1 MAHPEHAEGGSA
13 PSLTTLLIACAVIA
27 GLYFGRDL
35 LIPFALAVLLTFI
48 LAPIVGWLRRIGIP
62 RVPSVLLIVLVASAG
77 IGGVGLVVGSQ
88 IVELA
93 RNLPTYQQ
101 NIANKIRSLK
111 EGVPGGNIFDR
122 AAETIRDLEKEFA
135 RESAVDSGQPAKT
148 APEVRMR
155 ENRTTLDILGIW
167 AMPLLGP
174 VGTAGLVLVLV
185 IFFLVGREDLRDRAI
200 RLMGGELNATTEAID
215 EATHRISRYLL
226 MQFIINGGT
235 SIPFGIALY
244 FIGVPN
250 ALLWAVLAAVL
261 RFIPYIGPLIAAL
274 LPAIVAAA
282 VDPGWSMLL
291 WTIGVYVA
299 METITN
305 NVIEP
310 RVFGA
315 STGISEVALIISAVS
330 WTALWGPVGLFLST
344 PLTVCLAVIGRHVPR
359 FHFLEVMLGK
369 APVLSPVEHF
379 YQRLLAGDAVEATQF
394 AETFTKERPL
404 SEFYD
409 EVGLPALKL
418 AEQDRQRLALTPERR
433 AVIIE
438 TILDVIDN
446 LNDVQQE
453 DEEKDSG
460 KKKDK
465 AEGKNEVVRESK
477 EASTAPSAPAEPATG
492 PAGTVLCLAAR
503 SGFDF
508 AATSMMAQLLRQ
520 RGFEARALPAE
531 AISLD
536 GISSLNVDGVDSI
549 FLSFVGLTGA
559 ARARHLVR
567 RLRRRTRRTPII
579 VGPWPSQL
587 EATEAENLAKEFKT
601 TRVLRSLGEGMD
613 AFAELAKRP
622 ADASQAP
629 PT

>member
-1 MAHPEHAEGGSA
+1 MAHAVHSDGGGA
-13 PSLTTLLIACAVIA
+13 PSLTTLLIACAVFA

-35 LIPFALAVLLTFI
+35 LIPIALAALLTFI
-48 LAPIVGWLRRIGIP
+48 LAPLVGWLRRFRIP
-62 RVPSVLLIVLVASAG
+62 RVPAVLLVVLVASSG
-77 IGGVGLVVGSQ
+77 FGGVGLVIGSQ

-93 RNLPTYQQ
+93 RNLPTYQL

-122 AAETIRDLEKEFA
+122 AADTIRDLEKEFG
-135 RESAVDSGQPAKT
+135 RDSSADSGQPKT
-148 APEVRMR
+148 APEVRVR
-155 ENRTTLDILGIW
+155 ENRTTLDVLGVW

-174 VGTAGLVLVLV
+174 VGTAGLVLILV
-185 IFFLVGREDLRDRAI
+185 IFFLLGREDLRDRAI
-200 RLMGGELNATTEAID
+200 RLMGGELHATTEAID
-215 EATHRISRYLL
+215 EATQRISRYLL
-226 MQFIINGGT
+226 MQFLINGGT

-261 RFIPYIGPLIAAL
+261 RFIPYVGPLIAAL

-299 METITN
+299 MEAITN

-315 STGISEVALIISAVS
+315 STGISEVAIIISAVF
-330 WTALWGPVGLFLST
+330 WTALWGPVGLILAT

-359 FHFLEVMLGK
+359 FHFLEVILGK
-369 APVLSPVEHF
+369 APVLSPVERF

-394 AETFTKERPL
+394 AETFTKEQPL
-404 SEFYD
+404 SKFYD

-418 AEQDRQRLALTPERR
+418 AEHDRQRLALTPERR
-433 AVIIE
+433 GVIVE
-438 TILDVIDN
+438 TVLEVIDN
-446 LNDVQQE
+446 LNDVQDD
-453 DEEKDSG
+453 DEQATT
-460 KKKDK
+460 KKEDK
-465 AEGKNEVVRESK
+465 ADGKNEVKPERK
-477 EASTAPSAPAEPATG
+477 EPLSTPAVLAEPATG

-508 AATSMMAQLLRQ
+508 AAAAMMAQLLRQ

-531 AISLD
+531 TISLD
-536 GISSLNVDGVDSI
+536 GISSLNVDRVDFI
-549 FLSFVGLTGA
+549 CLSFVGMTGA

-567 RLRRRTRRTPII
+567 RLRRRAPRTPVI
-579 VGPWPSQL
+579 VGPWPNQL
-587 EATEAENLAKEFKT
+587 EAADADNLAKEFRT
-601 TRVLRSLGEGMD
+601 TRVLRSLDEGMD
-613 AFAELAKRP
+613 AFAELAQRP
-622 ADASQAP
+622 AGA
-629 PT
+629 